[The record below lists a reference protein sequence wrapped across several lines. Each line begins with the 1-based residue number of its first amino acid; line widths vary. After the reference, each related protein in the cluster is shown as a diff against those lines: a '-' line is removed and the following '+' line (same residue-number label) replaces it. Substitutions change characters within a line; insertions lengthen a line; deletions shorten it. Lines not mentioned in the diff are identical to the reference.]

1 MIGWIAAAREAEE
14 RGDWD
19 KAISIVSA
27 VADIKSPDDNIAQ
40 AHFWHIVLLARAGR
54 LDELAELAKSDGFA
68 RRQLDIRLREDGN
81 IDELGRR
88 AREGDKFALYQLLRL
103 LRARGDKVAAERLVN
118 EVDSTNAY
126 AWRLVHESTVDQ
138 LRVGSCAA
146 GARTLRVLRSGSACH
161 RGTGFARPRWL
172 RSVARVVPPPRCT
185 IVLAASA
192 ESRPSRKRS
201 LREP

>member
-146 GARTLRVLRSGSACH
+146 APLPVLGRFASCAPGRLATEERGLLALGGCGRWLGSCRPLGARLS
-161 RGTGFARPRWL
+161 
-172 RSVARVVPPPRCT
+172 
-185 IVLAASA
+185 
-192 ESRPSRKRS
+192 
-201 LREP
+201 